1 MLVESAKG
9 FKKVIV
15 STVVFCNGVT
25 ISFLSSDVSMLKV
38 CQILL
43 DLLMFDINSTVCAYL
58 SNMEMKC
65 LLLSTFNC

>member
-1 MLVESAKG
+1 M
-9 FKKVIV
+9 V
-15 STVVFCNGVT
+15 SST

-65 LLLSTFNC
+65 LPTKWHSVIINMAGLSGGMPLSNDR